1 MTSMPRRTAALAATI
16 AVTTVAVAAPP
27 DWFVRRDRDGN
38 GILSREE
45 FPSASFARLDRNG
58 DGFLSQEEVGSPAD
72 VASVPTVANVRSVV
86 DRDLPYRDDL
96 PGVDPRRVSLDIHRP
111 AAADG
116 GPRPVLVMIHGGG
129 WRAGDKAAGGVVAP
143 KAPWLIAEGWIMVS
157 VNYRLSPAVQHP
169 AHVDDV
175 AHAIAWVGREIGRF
189 GGDPE
194 RLVLMGHSAGAHLA
208 ALAAADAERLRAA
221 GGRPES
227 IRGVV
232 LLDGAGYDIPLRMR
246 NAGAA
251 SRSLFTNAFGSDPAG
266 WADASP
272 AEHLRRRASG
282 GPADGGDEPTPGNT
296 TAPPPPPLLILHIDR
311 TVAATQVRVLAD
323 AARAAGGTAEVHR
336 FPGETHASI
345 NRRLGEPGHDPTIV
359 TGGFLRR
366 ILTPPTPPASEGPIF
381 DAPPD
386 RK

>member
-1 MTSMPRRTAALAATI
+1 MITTPRRTAAAAALTATITLAA
-16 AVTTVAVAAPP
+16 VAVSAPP

-38 GILSREE
+38 GLLSREE

-58 DGFLSQEEVGSPAD
+58 DGFLSQEEVAAPAD
-72 VASVPTVANVRSVV
+72 VASVANVPSVV
-86 DRDLPYRDDL
+86 DRNLRYRDDL

-111 AAADG
+111 AAADDA
-116 GPRPVLVMIHGGG
+116 PRPVLVMIHGGG

-194 RLVLMGHSAGAHLA
+194 RLVLMGHSAGGHLA

-246 NAGAA
+246 NAGAT
-251 SRSLFTNAFGSDPAG
+251 SRSLYTNAFGSDPDG

-282 GPADGGDEPTPGNT
+282 GPADGGDESTPGNT

-311 TVAATQVRVLAD
+311 TVAATQARGLAD

-336 FPGETHASI
+336 FPDETHASI
-345 NRRLGEPGHDPTIV
+345 NRRLGEPGHDPTAV
-359 TGGFLRR
+359 AGAFLRR
-366 ILTPPTPPASEGPIF
+366 VASPPA
-381 DAPPD
+381 DL
-386 RK
+386 